1 MIDVRS
7 AKQPGQENTE
17 GGVNGG
23 FGGEGGQMT
32 WMTRILPRAMVAEGK
47 GKGDES
53 QPPLMKEWI
62 SGKK

>member
-23 FGGEGGQMT
+23 FGGEGG
-32 WMTRILPRAMVAEGK
+32 K
-47 GKGDES
+47 
-53 QPPLMKEWI
+53 
-62 SGKK
+62 